1 MVYYREGVDKS
12 PRAAELLEE
21 LKKKSLSTKLKEMGF
36 DEQTFV
42 VVTGNSWDRVKVS
55 DGKCDEKGQLV
66 EDPYLSFGGTHKNP
80 DNKGYRS
87 DFELCDEAM
96 LSREGKY
103 FDNGMVGSNN
113 GLYAAKAFGGEMII
127 TKDRDI
133 YYALRDQLGFR
144 EGLGVPM
151 SNGGIIMDTEKNR
164 EFERMKL
171 ACARKADRKGQ
182 EKRTAAVQRGDIITT
197 YDPNDKDADGTY
209 RNVRHYEK
217 TSDGCLRSISMYE
230 ASNKLQLSAQYTAN
244 SVNSIQNGGEK
255 LDINDTNKMLANK
268 FIDYRGR

>member
-1 MVYYREGVDKS
+1 
-12 PRAAELLEE
+12 
-21 LKKKSLSTKLKEMGF
+21 MGF
-36 DEQTFV
+36 DEQTFM

-80 DNKGYRS
+80 DNKGHSS

-151 SNGGIIMDTEKNR
+151 SNGGIIMDPKKNQ
-164 EFERMKL
+164 EFESMKW
-171 ACARKADRKGQ
+171 ACARKADREGQ

-197 YDPNDKDADGTY
+197 YDPNDKDSDGIY

-217 TSDGCLRSISMYE
+217 QSNGDFRAISKYE
-230 ASNKLQLSAQYTAN
+230 ASNKLGLALQYESNTQQ
-244 SVNSIQNGGEK
+244 SIATGQK
-255 LDINDTNKMLANK
+255 LDAAETNKMLSNK